1 MAKKTLNAGV
11 WLCVNPGAAYA
22 PGVEITINIGKTTA
36 NIRYEFKNSDS
47 VAPNYTDDISEPI
60 QSLSVKA
67 VDGKGFLWL
76 ISQSVDV
83 DVQVET
89 ITPAFTSSTFP
100 SGIASETKQ
109 NDQITEL
116 QAIKTAVQT
125 VAAES
130 DATTIT
136 GYIDS
141 VGVRF
146 LTRFDPTATQKT
158 KHYRLDDG
166 TAYSPVAPFELISSN
181 VEVFNYVATAAG
193 TEYSKNDI
201 LVKFTDTETKSSA
214 WRNETTN
221 LAISSPISG
230 TYGEI
235 GKVGAATLA
244 EQQTQTSAQQRI
256 RDAIEKTVATGAGKT
271 PVIGDFSPA
280 VPPDIFQPISSAVFE
295 PIAGR
300 DFNIQVIFG
309 AGVTGNVQLEQSL
322 DGTNFYPL
330 TGSSVAIMRF
340 SSNSVEQWSNS
351 EVGAKFRLSCTEIS
365 GGTINYRISQ

>member
-1 MAKKTLNAGV
+1 MAKITLPIATWV
-11 WLCVNPGAAYA
+11 CVNQGAAYA
-22 PGVEITINIGKTTA
+22 SGVEVTLNIERTTA
-36 NIRYEFKNSDS
+36 SLRYEFRNSDT
-47 VAPNYTDDISEPI
+47 VAPTQASDITEAV

-76 ISQSVDV
+76 ISQSVAV
-83 DVQVET
+83 EVQIET
-89 ITPAFTSSTFP
+89 ITPAFGAVTFP
-100 SGIASETKQ
+100 TGMASEPKQ
-109 NDQITEL
+109 DDQIAEL

-146 LTRFDPTATQKT
+146 LTRFDPTATKKT

-193 TEYSKNDI
+193 TEYSINDI

-256 RDAIEKTVATGAGKT
+256 RDAVEKTAAANSGKT
-271 PVIGDFSPA
+271 PVSG
-280 VPPDIFQPISSAVFE
+280 IFNALGVSTVFE

-330 TGSSVAIMRF
+330 TGSGVAIMRF
-340 SSNSVEQWSNS
+340 SSNSVEQWSNN
-351 EVGAKFRLSCTEIS
+351 EVGTKFRLSCTAIA

>member
-1 MAKKTLNAGV
+1 MSKITLPRAT

-22 PGVEITINIGKTTA
+22 PGVEIIINVEKITA
-36 NIRYEFKNSDS
+36 NLRYEFKNSDTI
-47 VAPNYTDDISEPI
+47 APTYIDDISETI

-83 DVQVET
+83 DVQIET
-89 ITPAFTSSTFP
+89 ITPAFTPITFP
-100 SGIASETKQ
+100 NGMASETKQ
-109 NDQITEL
+109 DDQITEL

-146 LTRFDPTATQKT
+146 LTRFDPTATQKIT
-158 KHYRLDDG
+158 HYRLDDG
-166 TAYSPVAPFELISSN
+166 TVYSPVAPFELINSN
-181 VEVFNYVATAAG
+181 VEVFNYVATSAG
-193 TEYSKNDI
+193 TGYSINDI

-230 TYGEI
+230 TYSEI

-244 EQQTQTSAQQRI
+244 EQNKQTIELNLANELAYREATKTYTTLKTWAQYKVV
-256 RDAIEKTVATGAGKT
+256 DVTGWAVG
-271 PVIGDFSPA
+271 VVVGDFVYKEINKLTNALQWLKS
-280 VPPDIFQPISSAVFE
+280 D
-295 PIAGR
+295 
-300 DFNIQVIFG
+300 
-309 AGVTGNVQLEQSL
+309 GVTTIAAPVNEDVNVDQ
-322 DGTNFYPL
+322 L
-330 TGSSVAIMRF
+330 TGDREISVVYSSVF
-340 SSNSVEQWSNS
+340 SSVSKTRTPTIKNGVYNFGIVE
-351 EVGAKFRLSCTEIS
+351 TE
-365 GGTINYRISQ
+365 GYWV

>member
-1 MAKKTLNAGV
+1 MSKKTLEAGI
-11 WLCVNPGAAYA
+11 WLCVNPGSAYA
-22 PGVEITINIGKTTA
+22 AGVEVTINVEKTTA
-36 NIRYEFKNSDS
+36 NLRYEWKNSDS
-47 VAPNYTDDISEPI
+47 VAPNYIDDISEPI
-60 QSLSVKA
+60 QTLYVKA

-83 DVQVET
+83 NIQIES
-89 ITPAFTSSTFP
+89 ITPAFTTVTFP
-100 SGIASETKQ
+100 TGMASETKQ
-109 NDQITEL
+109 DDQITEL

-146 LTRFDPTATQKT
+146 LTRFDPTATQKI
-158 KHYRLDDG
+158 KHYRLDSG
-166 TAYSPVAPFELISSN
+166 TAYSPVAPFEPISSN

-193 TEYSKNDI
+193 TGYSINDI

-230 TYGEI
+230 TYSEI

-244 EQQTQTSAQQRI
+244 EQNKQTIELNLANELAYREATKTYTTLKTWAQYKVVNI
-256 RDAIEKTVATGAGKT
+256 TGWAVG
-271 PVIGDFSPA
+271 VVVGDFVYKETNKLTNALQWLKSDGVTTIAAPA
-280 VPPDIFQPISSAVFE
+280 NEDVNVDQLTGDREISVVYSSV
-295 PIAGR
+295 
-300 DFNIQVIFG
+300 FG
-309 AGVTGNVQLEQSL
+309 AVSKTRAPTIKNGIYNF
-322 DGTNFYPL
+322 GTVE
-330 TGSSVAIMRF
+330 TEGSWV
-340 SSNSVEQWSNS
+340 
-351 EVGAKFRLSCTEIS
+351 
-365 GGTINYRISQ
+365 